1 MYYGYPGKN
10 DPRRQQDKQEPSRVL
25 LVCVYDTIAL
35 EVTNQLIYDAFSKF
49 GSIVKVLIF

>member
-49 GSIVKVLIF
+49 GSIVRVLIF